1 MTPSAASA
9 LLGNDFSDWAELTE
23 EYAKGMDALRRRE
36 PGASGRMMEIAR
48 LMNQY
53 SGMVAQ
59 QGIPPIPQPQAAHAV
74 RKASVNWF
82 ERAVHVISTFELRTS
97 RSDASLSF

>member
-36 PGASGRMMEIAR
+36 PGASVRMMEIAR

-59 QGIPPIPQPQAAHAV
+59 QGIPPIPQPQADAV
-74 RKASVNWF
+74 RKRSMNWF

-97 RSDASLSF
+97 RSGASLSF